1 QPQRHRLSRPG
12 LPGRPRHPP
21 TQYLTRQEASR
32 TIRGTSPLLV
42 CCVWPGERGYARSAE
57 EALPGRP
64 TAPEGRAR
72 PDLVCREAPRLIA
85 HYEEYREADKSDF
98 ALQGCSG
105 MKFEVGE
112 PEAIVT

>member
-1 QPQRHRLSRPG
+1 MN
-12 LPGRPRHPP
+12 
-21 TQYLTRQEASR
+21 
-32 TIRGTSPLLV
+32 PLLV
-42 CCVWPGERGYARSAE
+42 CCIWSGESGYARSAE

>member
-1 QPQRHRLSRPG
+1 SSAARAAHRE
-12 LPGRPRHPP
+12 
-21 TQYLTRQEASR
+21 Q
-32 TIRGTSPLLV
+32 
-42 CCVWPGERGYARSAE
+42 ARSLYVGSGLARE
-57 EALPGRP
+57 VMLVWLKKHFRGGRSLLK
-64 TAPEGRAR
+64 AGIA